1 TQSLPYPDQ
10 DVFTY
15 EQLYLNIQLSFKQE
29 FEWIEEVVSLSCL
42 VGFRL
47 LVELVEILPGKP
59 DSPVSP
65 FLSLVLNANV
75 STLAHLDGK
84 DFVLCLVLAIG
95 KFLGGRLVLG
105 KQGPV
110 VEARNGDFLA
120 FCSESTT
127 HFNLKY

>member
-1 TQSLPYPDQ
+1 M
-10 DVFTY
+10 
-15 EQLYLNIQLSFKQE
+15 
-29 FEWIEEVVSLSCL
+29 
-42 VGFRL
+42 
-47 LVELVEILPGKP
+47 EILPGKP

-95 KFLGGRLVLG
+95 EFLGGGLVLG
-105 KQGPV
+105 EQGLV
-110 VEARNGDFLA
+110 VEARNSDFLA

-127 HFNLKY
+127 HFNLKYMGSGLPWCCTQIRSFLSGGTSEMGGQDIILCVESLNDCVLSNFCA